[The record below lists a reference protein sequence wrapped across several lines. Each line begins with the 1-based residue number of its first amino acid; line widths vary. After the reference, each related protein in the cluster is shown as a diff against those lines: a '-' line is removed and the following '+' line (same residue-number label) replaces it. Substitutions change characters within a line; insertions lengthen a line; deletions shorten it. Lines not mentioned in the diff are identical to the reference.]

1 MDSEEDSYEF
11 DIDFAVPSDKNRR
24 PSDKTQRATT
34 FSSSHSSS
42 SDHEDQDRSPPPP
55 ILPLFKAMDIPS
67 VRGPPV
73 SVMMP
78 ADRVSAQL
86 LSLAESPSAVV
97 KREKYHIY
105 ILAGILN

>member
-24 PSDKTQRATT
+24 SNDKTQRATT

-42 SDHEDQDRSPPPP
+42 SDHEDQDRSPPSP

-73 SVMMP
+73 SCSDDAGRP
-78 ADRVSAQL
+78 SIRPTPSSRRVSL
-86 LSLAESPSAVV
+86 GSG
-97 KREKYHIY
+97 EKGEISQY
-105 ILAGILN
+105 